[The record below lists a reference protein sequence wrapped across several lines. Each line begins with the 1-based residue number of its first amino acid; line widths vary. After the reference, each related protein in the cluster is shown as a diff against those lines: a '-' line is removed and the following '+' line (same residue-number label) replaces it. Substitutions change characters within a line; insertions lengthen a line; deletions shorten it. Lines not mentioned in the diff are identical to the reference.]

1 MLHRKALIRTLLLL
15 WDPSFCLQSVR
26 LILMKS
32 AHEPTDNHVD
42 LFGFDFQIR
51 MYLKQISF

>member
-1 MLHRKALIRTLLLL
+1 
-15 WDPSFCLQSVR
+15 
-26 LILMKS
+26 MKS
-32 AHEPTDNHVD
+32 THEPTDNHVD